1 MLRQPIIE
9 LLETTLRLIS
19 VASGYQ
25 TDFNGVLLWQSVPT
39 EYGQNAIY
47 VKDVLEK
54 YEKHGTKY
62 TAVLKVEIVAVVMET
77 AIDPAAKLGNL
88 ALADL
93 IKAVSSISYP
103 GAFFILKDASKWIE
117 TQGKTACQVE
127 LNIDVKYQF

>member
-62 TAVLKVEIVAVVMET
+62 TAVLKVEIVAVVIET
-77 AIDPAAKLGNL
+77 ATDSAAKLGNL

>member
-25 TDFNGVLLWQSVPT
+25 TDINGVLLWQSVPT

-62 TAVLKVEIVAVVMET
+62 TAVLKVEIVAVVIET
-77 AIDPAAKLGNL
+77 ATDSAAKLGNL

>member
-9 LLETTLRLIS
+9 LLETTLSSIS

-25 TDFNGVLLWQSVPT
+25 TDFNGVLLWQEVPT

-47 VKDVLEK
+47 VKDVVEK
-54 YEKHGTKY
+54 YDKHGTKY
-62 TAVLKVEIVAVVMET
+62 TAVLKVEIVAVVIET
-77 AIDPAAKLGNL
+77 ATDSAAKLGNL

>member
-1 MLRQPIIE
+1 MPRQPIIE
-9 LLETTLRLIS
+9 LLETTLRSIS

-25 TDFNGVLLWQSVPT
+25 TDFNGVLLWQEVPT

-47 VKDVLEK
+47 VKDVVEK
-54 YEKHGTKY
+54 YDKHGNKY
-62 TAVLKVEIVAVVMET
+62 TAVLKVEIVAVVIET
-77 AIDPAAKLGNL
+77 ATDPAAKLGNL

-93 IKAVSSISYP
+93 IQAVSSISYP

>member
-62 TAVLKVEIVAVVMET
+62 AAVLKVEIVAVVIET
-77 AIDPAAKLGNL
+77 ATDSAAKLGNL